1 MIRDIP
7 LKERPMERLILH
19 GAKNISDSELLA
31 NIIRSGNKN
40 SSALEIAQKMISDFG
55 DIGNIGRLTIAELKQ
70 YEGIGTTKAC
80 QIVSAFELGRRARK
94 PFDVVGRRISSP
106 SELVDYFKYEL
117 AEEEVEK
124 FAIVNLSSGHQVL
137 GWEIVSVG
145 ILNASLVHPR
155 EVFKQAIRACSSSII
170 ALHNHPS
177 GNCTPSNEDFLIT
190 QRIYQAG
197 ELVGISLLDHIVIGG
212 DSYYS
217 FSENRHLPPSGRG
230 KELS

>member
-7 LKERPMERLILH
+7 FRERPMERLLSQ
-19 GAKNISDSELLA
+19 GARNISDSELLA
-31 NIIRSGNKN
+31 NIIRSGNRN
-40 SSALEIAQKMISDFG
+40 TSALEIAQRLISDFG
-55 DIGNIGRLTIAELKQ
+55 DIGSVGRLTVAELMQ
-70 YEGIGTTKAC
+70 YEGIGVTRAC

-94 PFDVVGRRISSP
+94 PFDVVGRKILHP
-106 SELVDYFKYEL
+106 SELVDFFKYEL

-124 FAIVNLSSGHQVL
+124 FAIVNLSSSNRVL

-177 GNCTPSNEDFLIT
+177 GNGEPSKEDFLIT
-190 QRIYQAG
+190 RRIYSAG
-197 ELVGISLLDHIVIGG
+197 ELVGISLLDHIIIAG

-217 FSENRHLPPSGRG
+217 FSENRHLPPA
-230 KELS
+230 